1 MTPTLPAPADLE
13 RICKGL
19 AALDAMLME
28 EWQDRYYS
36 FNNAW
41 NTALQQR
48 MVSMRNGLE

>member
-1 MTPTLPAPADLE
+1 MRAKAKQKKATPKKAPITKLSLPLPQELG

-36 FNNAW
+36 FNHA
-41 NTALQQR
+41 
-48 MVSMRNGLE
+48 